1 MSDLQSHLSA
11 LEGHIDELPT
21 DTPTWVSVVDAMGEI
36 YFLLDEL
43 ATIARD
49 NTAIYDK

>member
-11 LEGHIDELPT
+11 LEAHIDELPT

-36 YFLLDEL
+36 YFLLDVL
-43 ATIARD
+43 STILKD
-49 NTAIYDK
+49 NKAVYDK